1 MDDARAW
8 HNLDIANTELT
19 FTTVTTITSQS
30 LMQTLTANP
39 AIAPLP

>member
-1 MDDARAW
+1 MDDAGAW

-19 FTTVTTITSQS
+19 YTTVSTVTSES
-30 LMQTLTANP
+30 LRLTLTANP